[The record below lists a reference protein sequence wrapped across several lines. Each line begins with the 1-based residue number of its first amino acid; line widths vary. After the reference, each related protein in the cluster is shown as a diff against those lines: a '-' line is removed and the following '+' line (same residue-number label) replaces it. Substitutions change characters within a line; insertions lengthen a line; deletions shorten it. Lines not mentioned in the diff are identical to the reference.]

1 MDFITNLN
9 IFLTREHIPCEIQ
22 SVAIVISLTVW
33 AIMVVVAMVAGIMV
47 LSVVTKVLAWDV
59 AIMNM
64 EVVVEVLVINML
76 GDAEIVVMGVIA
88 IALYA
93 ADVPSDALADAM
105 LVGLPGIDAEVFVDA
120 NTNAFAVAT
129 VLEFPVSIRLEG
141 FNC

>member
-1 MDFITNLN
+1 
-9 IFLTREHIPCEIQ
+9 
-22 SVAIVISLTVW
+22 
-33 AIMVVVAMVAGIMV
+33 MVVVAMVAGIMV

-93 ADVPSDALADAM
+93 ADVPYDALADVI

-120 NTNAFAVAT
+120 NTNAFVVAT